1 MGCCEKKTERQND
14 FCPNEKEIKF
24 LDYKSTFGD
33 LLEIIDRTY
42 NFFTYVP
49 LIEFIN
55 LLEFYNS
62 KTSTEEF
69 QGKFRNDFSSKDEFL
84 SQNLAVEE
92 FQSFIENKILKTT
105 TLNDILEKNNDQ
117 ISIFKEAYIEIFH
130 ALLLKLGQNYPEKQ
144 FETITKRDLICF
156 GLLYCDSN
164 NIDKI
169 KVFFDIFKNENEEFL
184 STPELNEFLMCLFLI
199 PSYCMV
205 SARKK
210 AHNQH
215 PDVPELKKD
224 ELLNMLKISEL
235 KDSQNLLQVFNNN
248 FFQTKTNY
256 TWDEFKTLFVD
267 KNTGF
272 GWIFSSNGIRKKLE
286 ENNV

>member
-49 LIEFIN
+49 LIEFMN
-55 LLEFYNS
+55 LLEFYTS

-84 SQNLAVEE
+84 SQNMAVEE
-92 FQSFIENKILKTT
+92 FQSFIENKILKTSV
-105 TLNDILEKNNDQ
+105 LNDILEKNNDQ
-117 ISIFKEAYIEIFH
+117 ISIFKEAFIEVYH
-130 ALLLKLGQNYPEKQ
+130 ALLLKLWQNNPEKQ
-144 FETITKRDLICF
+144 FESISKRDLISI

-169 KVFFDIFKNENEEFL
+169 KVFFDIFKNENEEFV

-199 PSYCMV
+199 PSYCMI

-210 AHNQH
+210 ANNQH

-256 TWDEFKTLFVD
+256 TWEEFKALFVD
-267 KNTGF
+267 KSTGF

>member
-49 LIEFIN
+49 LIEFMN
-55 LLEFYNS
+55 LLEFYTS

-84 SQNLAVEE
+84 SQNMAVEE
-92 FQSFIENKILKTT
+92 FQSFIENKILKTSA
-105 TLNDILEKNNDQ
+105 LNDILEKNNDQ
-117 ISIFKEAYIEIFH
+117 ISIFKEAFIEIYH
-130 ALLLKLGQNYPEKQ
+130 ALLLKLGQNNPDKQ
-144 FETITKRDLICF
+144 FEAISKRDLISI

-169 KVFFDIFKNENEEFL
+169 KVFFDIFKNENEEFV

-199 PSYCMV
+199 PSYCMI

-210 AHNQH
+210 TNNQH

-256 TWDEFKTLFVD
+256 TWEEFKALFVD
-267 KNTGF
+267 KSTGF

>member
-1 MGCCEKKTERQND
+1 M
-14 FCPNEKEIKF
+14 
-24 LDYKSTFGD
+24 
-33 LLEIIDRTY
+33 
-42 NFFTYVP
+42 
-49 LIEFIN
+49 N
-55 LLEFYNS
+55 LLEFYTS

-84 SQNLAVEE
+84 SKNMAVEE
-92 FQSFIENKILKTT
+92 FQSFIENKILKTSA
-105 TLNDILEKNNDQ
+105 LNDILEKNNDQ
-117 ISIFKEAYIEIFH
+117 ISIFKEAFIEIYH
-130 ALLLKLGQNYPEKQ
+130 ALLLKLGQNNPEKQ
-144 FETITKRDLICF
+144 FESISKRDLISI

-199 PSYCMV
+199 PSYCMI

-210 AHNQH
+210 ANNQH

-256 TWDEFKTLFVD
+256 TWEEFKALFVD
-267 KNTGF
+267 KSTGF

>member
-1 MGCCEKKTERQND
+1 MGCCEKKTERQNY

-49 LIEFIN
+49 LIEFMN
-55 LLEFYNS
+55 LLEFYTS

-84 SQNLAVEE
+84 AQNMAVEE
-92 FQSFIENKILKTT
+92 FQSFIENKILKTSA
-105 TLNDILEKNNDQ
+105 LNDILEKNNDQ
-117 ISIFKEAYIEIFH
+117 ISIFKEAFIEIFH
-130 ALLLKLGQNYPEKQ
+130 ALLLKLGQNNPDKQ
-144 FETITKRDLICF
+144 FEAISKRDLISI

-169 KVFFDIFKNENEEFL
+169 KVFFDIFKNENEEFV

-199 PSYCMV
+199 PSYCMI

-210 AHNQH
+210 ANNQH

-256 TWDEFKTLFVD
+256 TWEEFKALFVD
-267 KNTGF
+267 KSTGF

>member
-24 LDYKSTFGD
+24 LDYKSTYGD

-42 NFFTYVP
+42 NFFTYIP
-49 LIEFIN
+49 LIEFMN
-55 LLEFYNS
+55 LLEFCTGE
-62 KTSTEEF
+62 TSTMEF
-69 QGKFRNDFSSKDEFL
+69 QGKFRNNFSSKDEFL
-84 SQNLAVEE
+84 SQNMALED
-92 FQSFIENKILKTT
+92 FQSFIENKILKTSA
-105 TLNDILEKNNDQ
+105 LNDILEKNNEQ
-117 ISIFKEAYIEIFH
+117 ISIFKEAFIEIFRS
-130 ALLLKLGQNYPEKQ
+130 LLLKLGQNYPERQ
-144 FETITKRDLICF
+144 FETISKRDLVSI
-156 GLLYCDSN
+156 GLLFCDSN

-169 KVFFDIFKNENEEFL
+169 KVFFDIFKNENEEFV

-199 PSYCMV
+199 PSYCMI

-210 AHNQH
+210 ANNQH

-256 TWDEFKTLFVD
+256 TWDEFKTLFED
-267 KNTGF
+267 KSTGF